1 MKKYTVLLVIAAF
14 ILFALAWNVP
24 VSTTTE
30 MLPAFVNVTEGTI
43 GVHMTKE
50 EQRELNFGSI
60 FPGAATTK
68 TLNLTRGSSP
78 PAQVHIEVEGEIAPW
93 TKLGRNDFMLTGPAQ
108 VNVTLSIPQGTEQG
122 RYSGSAIIH
131 YTTSYGASF
140 MHLSSGGR
148 A

>member
-1 MKKYTVLLVIAAF
+1 MKKNIVLLVIAAF
-14 ILFALAWNVP
+14 ILLAFAWNIP

-30 MLPAFVNVTEGTI
+30 VLPAFVNVTEGTI

-78 PAQVHIEVEGEIAPW
+78 PAQVHIEVEGGIMPW
-93 TKLGRNDFMLTGPAQ
+93 VAIERNDFLLDELAQ
-108 VNVTLSIPQGTEQG
+108 VNVTLTIPEGTEQG
-122 RYSGSAIIH
+122 RYTGSAKIR
-131 YTTSYGASF
+131 YTTSYGASL
-140 MHLSSGGR
+140 MHMLGR
-148 A
+148 R